1 MRSFFKGSALAALAL
16 AAIVGQSSAAP
27 TPALLVTRSH
37 VKMEHRAQKAFL
49 YEACE
54 ADVSGVACICDGLR

>member
-27 TPALLVTRSH
+27 TPA
-37 VKMEHRAQKAFL
+37 FL